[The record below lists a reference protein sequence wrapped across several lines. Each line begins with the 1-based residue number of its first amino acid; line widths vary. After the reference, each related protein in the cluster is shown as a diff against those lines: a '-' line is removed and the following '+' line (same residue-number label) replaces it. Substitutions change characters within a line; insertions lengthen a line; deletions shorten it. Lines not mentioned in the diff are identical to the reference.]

1 MAEGGR
7 GLFLELQRGLW
18 RTARRQPRRIRAVVS
33 GGHRQLRLERLQAG
47 QAIGLHQSIRSPGL
61 GRKCARTIGVICIF
75 DFVMVNASYHGTS
88 IDNYGS
94 TISEPKFK
102 SRTTLRLQIIRAG
115 QHLARAN
122 LSFQN
127 RLSDSPR
134 VSGREIYFV
143 RHSSRARRGGLVLD
157 HATVQINW
165 YRGCVSCGLNHAT
178 SHGGHRGRLVV
189 LSFAAVV
196 GLAALSLAH
205 RPLAPFTGSR
215 LKYINYG
222 RRCVHFA
229 RRASELRAG
238 LSEEEANRHNER

>member
-1 MAEGGR
+1 M
-7 GLFLELQRGLW
+7 
-18 RTARRQPRRIRAVVS
+18 
-33 GGHRQLRLERLQAG
+33 
-47 QAIGLHQSIRSPGL
+47 
-61 GRKCARTIGVICIF
+61 
-75 DFVMVNASYHGTS
+75 
-88 IDNYGS
+88 
-94 TISEPKFK
+94 SEPKLK

-157 HATVQINW
+157 HATVPINW
-165 YRGCVSCGLNHAT
+165 YRGCVSCGYNHAT
-178 SHGGHRGRLVV
+178 CHGGYRGRLVV

-196 GLAALSLAH
+196 GLAH

-229 RRASELRAG
+229 RTGVESWSCLFPSTG
-238 LSEEEANRHNER
+238 ISLM